1 MILDDK
7 LNSGETLLL
16 DGAVGAEVER
26 FGGKMDSAAWCGL
39 ATETHPDVVRHVH
52 AEYLRAGSDIVTA

>member
-7 LNSGETLLL
+7 LNTGETLLL

-39 ATETHPDVVRHVH
+39 ATANRQHFAGRAMENET
-52 AEYLRAGSDIVTA
+52 